1 VAPTAI
7 RVGQFLEAG
16 PAAIRDIILL
26 TGVDKHMSLWD
37 GLASF
42 VDDPDVDGASGGR
55 EA

>member
-1 VAPTAI
+1 
-7 RVGQFLEAG
+7 
-16 PAAIRDIILL
+16 
-26 TGVDKHMSLWD
+26 MSLWD